1 MKRVLVFVLLFLVI
15 VFGSIFLFKA
25 YYFSPEKIRERQIET
40 FNSRIEELKNTKF
53 GRIDLTESIN
63 IRWKIKE
70 FVAENH
76 DIDYCENANEDAKYI
91 CEIDGEEWLGSDFKM
106 DLPRNELTA
115 LAIFIDDKYIKL
127 DTSKMFNPNI
137 NGELNKSQFKIKKY
151 NKFYIFYGYF
161 SDGAGTYTAH
171 WKIKD
176 GKSERVVLSSNDND
190 FE

>member
-1 MKRVLVFVLLFLVI
+1 MQNIFVK
-15 VFGSIFLFKA
+15 SI
-25 YYFSPEKIRERQIET
+25 EKNGQVQI
-40 FNSRIEELKNTKF
+40 LK
-53 GRIDLTESIN
+53 L
-63 IRWKIKE
+63 
-70 FVAENH
+70 
-76 DIDYCENANEDAKYI
+76 
-91 CEIDGEEWLGSDFKM
+91 

-137 NGELNKSQFKIKKY
+137 NDELNKSQFKIKKY

-176 GKSERVVLSSNDND
+176 GI
-190 FE
+190 